1 MDSNNCI
8 TICFAGGQ
16 WINHSTGEHIAKSA
30 TGLVKFINEAR
41 LFVRNEKSVEPAYS
55 CKFWYNAEK
64 TMIKLSYDR
73 TMFVKKLVVENIGSF
88 DDGRGYVEISHPDF
102 NLSIDFVKTII
113 PELYWLDSGIDVKHS
128 LIHGRLHGTK
138 LSVRLYVANRED
150 LVIAIKDTLG
160 RLK

>member
-16 WINHSTGEHIAKSA
+16 WINHATGEVIAKSA
-30 TGLVKFINEAR
+30 TGLVSFVNEAR

-73 TMFVKKLVVENIGSF
+73 TMFVKKLCAELKENFI
-88 DDGRGYVEISHPDF
+88 EISHPSF
-102 NLSIDFVKTII
+102 NLSIDFVKAIV
-113 PELYWLDSGIDVKHS
+113 PELYYIDLGLDIKHRISPDGRVSVLLYSTDSGLMS
-128 LIHGRLHGTK
+128 
-138 LSVRLYVANRED
+138 
-150 LVIAIKDTLG
+150 AIKDTL
-160 RLK
+160 RRIK